1 MAGKAKSIYLTIY
14 PKNTHFVS
22 VFKKVFFEAKSYN
35 DYVKTEEFKAQW
47 PTDQFDIIKE
57 TY

>member
-1 MAGKAKSIYLTIY
+1 MAGKAKSIYLTVC
-14 PKNTHFVS
+14 PKNSHMS

-35 DYVKTEEFKAQW
+35 DYVKTEEFKLKY
-47 PTDQFDIIKE
+47 PIEEFDIVKE

>member
-35 DYVKTEEFKAQW
+35 DYVKTEEFKAKW
-47 PTDQFDIIKE
+47 PTDKFDIIKE

>member
-1 MAGKAKSIYLTIY
+1 MAGKATSIYLTIL
-14 PKNTHFVS
+14 PKGSHNS

-35 DYVKTEEFKAQW
+35 EYVKSEEFKGQW
-47 PTDQFDIIKE
+47 PTNEFDQVKE

>member
-1 MAGKAKSIYLTIY
+1 MAGKAKSIYLTVC
-14 PKNTHFVS
+14 PKNSHMS

-35 DYVKTEEFKAQW
+35 DYVKTEEFKY
-47 PTDQFDIIKE
+47 PTEEFDIVKE

>member
-35 DYVKTEEFKAQW
+35 EYVKTEEFKAQW
-47 PTDQFDIIKE
+47 PAAEFDIIKE

>member
-14 PKNTHFVS
+14 PKGTHFLS

-35 DYVKTEEFKAQW
+35 EYVNSEEFKTKY
-47 PTDQFDIIKE
+47 PSDQFDIIKE